1 MKNFCIHLGRDIESK
16 ENGSHFYRCLLVFF
30 PTLAVVVLLTGRCRG
45 SNENEKNSTIATT
58 TVISVTEQLLLS
70 PSPSPSSS
78 SPSPWTASSVAT
90 DQHASALSPLPLS
103 ANETAG
109 KPSKFDEHVEDWQY
123 VDDPLKNITADGQR
137 VQLQLA
143 PAVGNSSIGLVTCKI
158 CVQQAK
164 STTKTRRDKR
174 NHDIRLL
181 KSAVSKSSSPRHR
194 QYAELMVAAASK
206 QAYRRKRFRRSLAAT
221 ASAANTVKRD
231 SLDVLSADGN
241 VESST
246 YKQLFRYKRFR
257 RSVAEQ
263 SASEQSYRRKRF
275 RRSAVAAYP
284 NGMIRPY
291 HYHNVH
297 QPYPM
302 SLAADLQQQ
311 ENRRRRY
318 RYASDP
324 YHYRR
329 NSAASAWD
337 RSTDFRR
344 RYLRFPPTHEAP
356 PPSFNNIIAG
366 NSNPW
371 SPSQPVLS
379 AGIPPPLTPPQLS
392 PQPFSYLPQYPVQ
405 QQPPSQSS
413 MGPRSPRLVFR
424 DPIDQGTLQ
433 APYGSNGLQDLLVS
447 SPNDDI
453 KGQCPV
459 VF

>member
-1 MKNFCIHLGRDIESK
+1 MFL
-16 ENGSHFYRCLLVFF
+16 

-45 SNENEKNSTIATT
+45 SNDNEKNRTITT
-58 TVISVTEQLLLS
+58 TMATSVTEQLLLS
-70 PSPSPSSS
+70 PSPSPSPSSS
-78 SPSPWTASSVAT
+78 SPSSWTASTVAT
-90 DQHASALSPLPLS
+90 VKHATALSPLPLS

-123 VDDPLKNITADGQR
+123 VDDPLKNITAAGKR
-137 VQLQLA
+137 VQLT

-158 CVQQAK
+158 CVLQSK
-164 STTKTRRDKR
+164 STTKTRRNKR
-174 NHDIRLL
+174 NHDIRLF
-181 KSAVSKSSSPRHR
+181 KSAVSKSSSSPRHR
-194 QYAELMVAAASK
+194 ELQYAELMVAAASK
-206 QAYRRKRFRRSLAAT
+206 QAYRRKRFRRSVAAT
-221 ASAANTVKRD
+221 ARAANTVQKD
-231 SLDVLSADGN
+231 SLDVLSADAG

-263 SASEQSYRRKRF
+263 LASEQSYRRKRF
-275 RRSAVAAYP
+275 RRSTVAAYP

-302 SLAADLQQQ
+302 SLATDLQQQ

-329 NSAASAWD
+329 NSAAGTWD

-344 RYLRFPPTHEAP
+344 RYLRFPSTHDTP
-356 PPSFNNIIAG
+356 PPSFNNIIA
-366 NSNPW
+366 SNNNQW
-371 SPSQPVLS
+371 SPSQPILG
-379 AGIPPPLTPPQLS
+379 AGIPPPLTSQQLS
-392 PQPFSYLPQYPVQ
+392 PQPFTYLPQYPVQ

-433 APYGSNGLQDLLVS
+433 APYGPNGLQDLLVS
-447 SPNDDI
+447 PPNDDI